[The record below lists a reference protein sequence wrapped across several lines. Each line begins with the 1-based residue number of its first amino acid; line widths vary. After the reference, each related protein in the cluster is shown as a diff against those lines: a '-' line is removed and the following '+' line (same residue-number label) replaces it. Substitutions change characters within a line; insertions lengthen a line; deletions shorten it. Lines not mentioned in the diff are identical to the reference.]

1 MEIIILVGEK
11 YLYYGLVLLGVSFE
25 SNEEYLLFVKL
36 IFTHITQV
44 CVYCWQCMVAR
55 RERRKLLA
63 SNIGWLNSVSMK
75 FEQTC
80 L

>member
-44 CVYCWQCMVAR
+44 CVCTAGNVW
-55 RERRKLLA
+55 
-63 SNIGWLNSVSMK
+63 WLEEKEGS
-75 FEQTC
+75 F
-80 L
+80 

>member
-1 MEIIILVGEK
+1 M
-11 YLYYGLVLLGVSFE
+11 LLRVSFE

-55 RERRKLLA
+55 RERRKLPA
-63 SNIGWLNSVSMK
+63 SNTGWLNSVPQNLGKPVSKTLKSILM
-75 FEQTC
+75 
-80 L
+80 